1 MLGLLRSSGIEGRG
15 VALVMETLLITLD
28 ATLST
33 FMIILLAFL
42 PCSTGNNL
50 SENI

>member
-1 MLGLLRSSGIEGRG
+1 MLGLLRSSGMEGRG
-15 VALVMETLLITLD
+15 VALVIETLLITLD

-42 PCSTGNNL
+42 PCPKGNNL